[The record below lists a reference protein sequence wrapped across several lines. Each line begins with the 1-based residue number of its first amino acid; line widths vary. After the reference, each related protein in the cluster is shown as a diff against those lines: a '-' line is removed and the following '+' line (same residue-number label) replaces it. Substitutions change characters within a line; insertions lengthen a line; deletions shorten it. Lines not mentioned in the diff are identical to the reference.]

1 MWLDTIGDYV
11 VCMSLV
17 SVIGNKKKSF
27 VKGDEYNEWVALVVD
42 HC

>member
-1 MWLDTIGDYV
+1 M
-11 VCMSLV
+11 CMSLV
-17 SVIGNKKKSF
+17 SVIGNKKKKKRKTKSF